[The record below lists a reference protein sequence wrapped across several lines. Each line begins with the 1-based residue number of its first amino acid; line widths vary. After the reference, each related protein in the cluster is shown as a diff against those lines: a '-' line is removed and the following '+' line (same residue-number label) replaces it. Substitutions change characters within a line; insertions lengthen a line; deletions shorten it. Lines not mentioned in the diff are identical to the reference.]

1 MAHITAD
8 ALEARAGADKLLEV
22 ELDGGAEEDA
32 TALTVRFVDEDH
44 TLGNS
49 LRYVLMRNAGVG
61 FCGRLLAPGLALA
74 GVELDCAVP
83 RALPALRLSLGGSVG
98 ELCHTCVRQKQA
110 STAGV
115 HTRPRQVSP
124 TDGRCTKWVAG
135 AGPHQLGP
143 TWVAQG

>member
-61 FCGRLLAPGLALA
+61 FCGYS
-74 GVELDCAVP
+74 VP
-83 RALPALRLSLGGSVG
+83 HPSEPYMNLRL
-98 ELCHTCVRQKQA
+98 Q
-110 STAGV
+110 
-115 HTRPRQVSP
+115 
-124 TDGRCTKWVAG
+124 TKRAPAAETLQQG
-135 AGPHQLGP
+135 LRDLSGISAQLKE
-143 TWVAQG
+143 TFAEANRAFDAK